1 MVVVLVMA
9 AIAGAATV
17 SASTTTT
24 GAQDGMDAASVSFA
38 NQTSGGTT
46 VTVDEVTLPDGG
58 FVTIHDG
65 SLTDGDTFGSVVG
78 TSGYLTAG
86 THENVTVTLESSQAS
101 GTYHAMAHQDT
112 NGDRAYSFVA
122 SNGEADGPYTA
133 DGNIVMDAASI
144 TATATVTA
152 SDQPTTGDS
161 LIVDRVEL
169 VEGGFVTVH
178 DSSLADGDVFPS
190 IRGTSSYLPAG
201 VHENVRIQLDD
212 SLNSSDQVFYMA
224 HQDTDGD
231 ETYTFAESEGEN
243 DGPYTD
249 AAGEIVMAPA
259 QATVS
264 TTASSTFSAQTTGGN
279 HVVVDAIFL
288 PEGGFV
294 TMHDSSLGD
303 GEVFASIRG
312 TSEFLAPGLHR
323 DVPVMLNDSLSA
335 NDTLFAMAHQ
345 DTDGDE
351 TYTFPE
357 SEGEA
362 DGPYTDGNG
371 DIVMDDG
378 MVSVAASVD
387 FTAQSSDGTTV
398 TVERVDL
405 SEGGFVT
412 IHDETL
418 TNGSV
423 FGSVHGTSEYLEAGV
438 HTDVTITLD
447 EPVDE
452 SHTFYAMAHQ
462 DTDGDETYTFL
473 ESEGENDGPYT
484 SGGDI
489 VMTAAMVDVPAH
501 VSISDQT
508 AENGETLT
516 VDSVTLQNGGFVTI
530 HDATLADGAVFDSVR
545 GTSSYLGPGTHTDV
559 EITLTTPLEESGSVF
574 AMAHYDTD
582 GDETYTFVESE
593 GAADGPY
600 VANGAPLMGSA
611 AIEVPSDDGDG
622 SSDGGMN
629 DGSSDGD
636 DGSSDGSMDGD
647 SMDDGSDSEDSGS
660 SDGSPGFGIA
670 VALVALLGAALL
682 ARRRD

>member
-24 GAQDGMDAASVSFA
+24 SAQDGMDAASVSFS

-46 VTVDEVTLPDGG
+46 VTVDEVTLPEGG
-58 FVTIHDG
+58 FVTIHDD

-78 TSGYLTAG
+78 TSGYLAAG
-86 THENVTVTLESSQAS
+86 THENVTVTLESGQAS

-122 SNGEADGPYTA
+122 SNGEADGPYTM
-133 DGNIVMDAASI
+133 DGNIVMDAAEV

-169 VEGGFVTVH
+169 AEGGFVTVH

-190 IRGTSSYLPAG
+190 IRGTSAYLPAG
-201 VHENVRIQLDD
+201 VHEDVRVQLD
-212 SLNSSDQVFYMA
+212 SPLNESDQVFYMA

-231 ETYTFAESEGEN
+231 ENYTFAASEGEA

-264 TTASSTFSAQTTGGN
+264 TTASSTFDAQTTGGN
-279 HVVVDAIFL
+279 HVVVDSVFL

-323 DVPVMLNDSLSA
+323 DVTVLLNDSLSA

-357 SEGEA
+357 GEGGE
-362 DGPYTDGNG
+362 DGPYTNENG

-378 MVSVAASVD
+378 TVSVAASVD
-387 FTAQSSDGTTV
+387 FAAHSSDGTTV

-423 FGSVHGTSEYLEAGV
+423 FGSVRGTSEYLEPGV

-484 SGGDI
+484 AGGSI

-501 VSISDQT
+501 VTIGDQT
-508 AENGETLT
+508 AENGETIT
-516 VDSVTLQNGGFVTI
+516 VDAVTLQNGGFVTI

-582 GDETYTFVESE
+582 GDEAYTFLESE

-622 SSDGGMN
+622 SSDGGAD

-636 DGSSDGSMDGD
+636 DGSGDGMDDGN
-647 SMDDGSDSEDSGS
+647 MDDGSDADDSGS

>member
-9 AIAGAATV
+9 AIAGAASV

-24 GAQDGMDAASVSFA
+24 TSAAQDEMASTSVSIS

-46 VTVDEVTLPDGG
+46 ITVDEVTLAEGG

-65 SLTDGDTFGSVVG
+65 SLTEGNTFGSVVG
-78 TSGYLTAG
+78 TSGYLAAG
-86 THENVTVTLESSQAS
+86 THENVTVTLESPQDS
-101 GTYHAMAHQDT
+101 GTYHAMAHMDS

-122 SNGEADGPYTA
+122 SNGEVDGPYTM
-133 DGNIVMDAASI
+133 DGNIVMDAATI
-144 TATATVTA
+144 TATATVSA

-161 LIVDRVEL
+161 VIVDRVEL
-169 VEGGFVTVH
+169 AEGGFVTVH
-178 DSSLADGDVFPS
+178 DATLADGAVFDS
-190 IRGTSSYLPAG
+190 IRGTSEYLEAG
-201 VHENVRIQLDD
+201 VHENVRVQLDD
-212 SLNSSDQVFYMA
+212 PLNESQQVFHMA
-224 HQDTDGD
+224 HTDSD
-231 ETYTFAESEGEN
+231 DDQTYTFPESDGEA

-249 AAGEIVMAPA
+249 AGGNIVMAPA
-259 QATVS
+259 QATLADTAA
-264 TTASSTFSAQTTGGN
+264 TTFEAQTTGGN
-279 HVVVDAIFL
+279 HVIVDSVYL

-303 GEVFASIRG
+303 GAVFDSIRG
-312 TSEFLAPGLHR
+312 TSEYLEPGLHR
-323 DVPVMLNDSLSA
+323 DVTVMLNDSLTA
-335 NDTLFAMAHQ
+335 NDSLFAMAHQ
-345 DTDGDE
+345 DTDDDQ

-357 SEGEA
+357 SEGEN
-362 DGPYTDGNG
+362 DGPYTDDG
-371 DIVMDDG
+371 DIVMDSG
-378 MVSVAASVD
+378 MVSVSASVD
-387 FTAQSSDGTTV
+387 FVHQSSDGTTV

-423 FGSVHGTSEYLEAGV
+423 FGSVAGTSEYLDAGV
-438 HTDVTITLD
+438 HTDVTIMLD

-462 DTDGDETYTFL
+462 DTDGDESYTFL

-489 VMTAAMVDVPAH
+489 VMTAAMVDIPAH
-501 VSISDQT
+501 IAISEQT
-508 AENGETLT
+508 AENGETIT
-516 VDSVTLQNGGFVTI
+516 VDSVTLQNGGFVTV

-545 GTSSYLGPGTHTDV
+545 GTSEYLGPGTHENV
-559 EITLTTPLEESGSVF
+559 EITLDAPLESSGDVF
-574 AMAHYDTD
+574 AMAHYDSD

-600 VANGAPLMGSA
+600 TAAGGPLMASA
-611 AIEVPSDDGDG
+611 GIDVPTDDGGDSSGDDSSDD
-622 SSDGGMN
+622 SSDEA
-629 DGSSDGD
+629 
-636 DGSSDGSMDGD
+636 SMDGD
-647 SMDDGSDSEDSGS
+647 MNDSSGDSD
-660 SDGSPGFGIA
+660 DGSPGFGIA

-682 ARRRD
+682 ARRRN